1 MSAHDDL
8 ALRVQRL
15 EAMRKTEKAAL
26 LDAFRQ
32 IDELKQ
38 RIDFQYWKIYQLEQ
52 KKRGLA
58 APSLYILRYLAF
70 PSVT

>member
-1 MSAHDDL
+1 MSALDDL

-15 EAMRKTEKAAL
+15 EQQRETERAAL

-38 RIDFQYWKIYQLEQ
+38 RLDFHYWKLHQLETTAE
-52 KKRGLA
+52 LEA
-58 APSLYILRYLAF
+58 S
-70 PSVT
+70 

>member
-38 RIDFQYWKIYQLEQ
+38 RIDFQYWKIYQLEE
-52 KKRGLA
+52 
-58 APSLYILRYLAF
+58 SLTTTQ
-70 PSVT
+70 PH

>member
-1 MSAHDDL
+1 MTPTYADRL

-15 EAMRKTEKAAL
+15 EAMRETEKAAL

-38 RIDFQYWKIYQLEQ
+38 RLDFQYWLLYKLEESITPD
-52 KKRGLA
+52 A
-58 APSLYILRYLAF
+58 ND
-70 PSVT
+70 